1 MRYRAYI
8 LWALFAVI
16 ILLGIIYVAQG
27 MTVKMHTS
35 IIDFNGTRLT
45 GRLILILAALLLILH
60 AIWTLGAWGGA
71 VFVSISFAMGL
82 VFEIVGVKYGTVFGG
97 RYIYDAA
104 AKPAILGVPWLV
116 PLIWAGFIYG
126 GYSIVSS
133 YSMWLKNGKP
143 KGHRFWNILVTAA
156 LGAMIVLA
164 IDLVMDP
171 LQVSAGNWEWLDAG
185 DYFNVP
191 AGNFLGWFMVAFLSI
206 FIFTTVQKYLP
217 RQATEIP
224 VSTLL
229 IPVTGYGLL
238 SLVLAAWALING
250 MLELAVI
257 GVGAMLPIT
266 LANLFLFWRWKKR
279 VDRIGMYP

>member
-1 MRYRAYI
+1 
-8 LWALFAVI
+8 
-16 ILLGIIYVAQG
+16 
-27 MTVKMHTS
+27 
-35 IIDFNGTRLT
+35 
-45 GRLILILAALLLILH
+45 
-60 AIWTLGAWGGA
+60 
-71 VFVSISFAMGL
+71 
-82 VFEIVGVKYGTVFGG
+82 
-97 RYIYDAA
+97 
-104 AKPAILGVPWLV
+104 
-116 PLIWAGFIYG
+116 
-126 GYSIVSS
+126 VSS

-143 KGHRFWNILVTAA
+143 EGHRFWNILVTAA

-206 FIFTTVQKYLP
+206 TIFKTVQKYLP
-217 RQATEIP
+217 RQAAEIP

-257 GVGAMLPIT
+257 GLGAMLPIT

-279 VDRIGMYP
+279 ADRIGLYP